1 MTIEKEQIISN
12 TVSIQTKSIF
22 RSKNI
27 DSYLKYYLKKKY
39 EGKCYQN
46 GYIIPDS
53 LEMIQRSVGR
63 IKTIDRQNYTNFEV
77 TYKIKSI
84 IPSNEDI
91 FMCIINSVTKMGIVA
106 YLDYKEKKESDIQES
121 PLLFIIPK
129 EYFEEEQM
137 EKMEIGDK
145 IKVKVLDTRIK
156 FMAKQ
161 IQIIGE
167 PIFE

>member
-1 MTIEKEQIISN
+1 
-12 TVSIQTKSIF
+12 
-22 RSKNI
+22 
-27 DSYLKYYLKKKY
+27 
-39 EGKCYQN
+39 
-46 GYIIPDS
+46 
-53 LEMIQRSVGR
+53 
-63 IKTIDRQNYTNFEV
+63 
-77 TYKIKSI
+77 
-84 IPSNEDI
+84 
-91 FMCIINSVTKMGIVA
+91 MGIVA

-137 EKMEIGDK
+137 EKMKIGDK